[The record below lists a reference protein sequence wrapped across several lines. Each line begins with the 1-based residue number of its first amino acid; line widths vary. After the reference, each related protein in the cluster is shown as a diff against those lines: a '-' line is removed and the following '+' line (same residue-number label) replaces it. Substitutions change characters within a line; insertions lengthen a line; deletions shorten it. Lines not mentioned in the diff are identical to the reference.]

1 MTNPPVTDWANDFDT
16 FDESYV
22 RDPFS
27 KWPEMRAACPVVKS
41 ERWGGTHLVVGYEA
55 VIEGA
60 ANTTA
65 LTSTLGTSIA
75 NTSDDYSDPNRPKS
89 IINSDPPDH
98 AGPRRMMLPTMT
110 ARAVAKW
117 EPVTRALCESLI
129 DSFLAKGRTDAAV
142 EYAQKIP
149 ATVIGR
155 MLGVPDALQDTFI
168 VWVRDILEHG
178 VEYPQRRITA
188 FAELGEFF
196 AVEIADRIQNPTDD
210 LISLLAHG
218 KLENDAVLEP
228 RVIIGNLVLLL
239 VAGIDTTWSAI
250 GSSLWYLAQH
260 PEDQARLRNAA
271 TNNEP
276 ELWDTAIE
284 ELLRMFAPVSMS
296 RVALQDTSVAGCP
309 IPKGRRVTLSFPAAN
324 RDPAVF
330 PDPDRVILDRA
341 ENRHVAFG
349 AGIHRCAGSNLARLE
364 LRIALQTW
372 IERVGPF
379 ALADPKSVTWAGG
392 QVRGPRTIPVTF
404 APR

>member
-22 RDPFS
+22 RDPFA
-27 KWPEMRAACPVVKS
+27 KWPEMRAACPVVQS

-60 ANTTA
+60 ANTRA
-65 LTSTLGTSIA
+65 LTSTLGTAIA
-75 NTSDDYSDPNRPKS
+75 STTDDYSDPNRPKS

-110 ARAVAKW
+110 QRAVAKW

-129 DSFLAKGRTDAAV
+129 DGFLALGHGDAAID
-142 EYAQKIP
+142 YAQKIP

-178 VEYPQRRITA
+178 VEFPERRVAA

-196 AVEIADRIQNPTDD
+196 AMEIADRIQNPTDD

-218 KLENDAVLEP
+218 KLENDEVLEP
-228 RVIIGNLVLLL
+228 RMIIGNLVLLL

-250 GSSLWYLAQH
+250 GSSIWYLAQN
-260 PEDQARLRNAA
+260 PEDQVRLR
-271 TNNEP
+271 NEP

-296 RVALQDTSVAGCP
+296 RVALEDTTIAGCP

-324 RDPAVF
+324 RDPSVF
-330 PDPDRVILDRA
+330 PNPDTVILDRA

-372 IERVGPF
+372 IERVGPYT
-379 ALADPKSVTWAGG
+379 LADPTAVTWAGG
-392 QVRGPRTIPVTF
+392 QVRGPRSVPVIF
-404 APR
+404 SAS